1 MRRAGATART
11 MLIAAAAERWHVDPA
26 TCHTER
32 GAVIH
37 ASSRRRLGYG
47 ALAAR
52 AAELPIPDNVALKRP
67 EDFKLIGTSAKRLD
81 SPAKVN
87 GTAQYS
93 IDVRLPGMKI
103 ATVAASPV
111 LGGKVADLDDAKA
124 KAVPGVRQIVRLE
137 EVVAVVADHMWAAKQ
152 GLAALAIR
160 WDDGPNATIGTE
172 DVVRELAA
180 AAETPGGVARKE
192 GDAAAPL
199 AGGAAEVEAVYEA
212 PVLAPVAT
220 GAINCTVPVRPGSRE
235 GGAGSPGPRGGA

>member
-11 MLIAAAAERWHVDPA
+11 MLIAAAVERWQVDPA
-26 TCHTER
+26 TCHAER
-32 GAVIH
+32 GAAIH
-37 ASSRRRLGYG
+37 APSRRRLGYG

-52 AAELPIPDNVALKRP
+52 AAELPIPDTVALKRP

-111 LGGKVADLDDAKA
+111 LGGKVADVDDAKA

-137 EVVAVVADHMWAAKQ
+137 EVIAVVADRSEEHTSELQ
-152 GLAALAIR
+152 SLAYLVCR
-160 WDDGPNATIGTE
+160 LLLEKKKN
-172 DVVRELAA
+172 
-180 AAETPGGVARKE
+180 
-192 GDAAAPL
+192 
-199 AGGAAEVEAVYEA
+199 
-212 PVLAPVAT
+212 VAT
-220 GAINCTVPVRPGSRE
+220 
-235 GGAGSPGPRGGA
+235 